1 MLNSGRDGDIEE
13 RRRFVELVEAEVS
26 QVSWNRHDENGK
38 EGDSESAGKVNH
50 PQMWVRV
57 DIKEIPRKSSKGLIE
72 ILLDY
77 RK

>member
-13 RRRFVELVEAEVS
+13 RRRFVELAEAEVS

-38 EGDSESAGKVNH
+38 EGDTESAGKVNH

-57 DIKEIPRKSSKGLIE
+57 AIKKIPWRSSKELIE

-77 RK
+77 LK